1 MMKQFAL
8 LIAAAIAAAAAPTD
22 ARPHR
27 RDQSVAFEAT
37 QQGKLMPLREFES
50 RVIPRMRG
58 ADYLGPE
65 LDSGRYRLKFRRG
78 DRVIWVDVDGRTGRV
93 VGKTGE

>member
-1 MMKQFAL
+1 MKRIAL
-8 LIAAAIAAAAAPTD
+8 LIAAGVTAVAAPVA
-22 ARPHR
+22 ARPHP
-27 RDQSVAFEAT
+27 RDQNIAFEAT
-37 QQGKLMPLREFES
+37 QQGRLMPLREIES
-50 RVIPRMRG
+50 RVIPQMRG